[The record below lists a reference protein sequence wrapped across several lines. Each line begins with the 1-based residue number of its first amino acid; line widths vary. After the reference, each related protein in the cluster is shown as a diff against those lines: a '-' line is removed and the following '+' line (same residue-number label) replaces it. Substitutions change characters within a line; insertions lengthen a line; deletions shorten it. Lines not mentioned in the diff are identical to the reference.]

1 MLDFLKNALINM
13 SDCSKKI
20 LFLASCLLLASCSH
34 DPSRVPITDLRTS
47 GRATFSSGQHIVK
60 RGETLYSIAWMY
72 NRDFKEL
79 AASNGIVAP
88 YTIYP
93 GQKISLTVRRPVAV
107 RPYIPPTVKKPQPVV
122 SKPPKTP
129 AKAVSK
135 PQKVVSE
142 RKNNTSVKK
151 QPAPTPTKKP
161 AVTSSSGWQ
170 WPVNG
175 RVISGYSL
183 KVPVNKGIDISGKL
197 GEPVAAAASGEVV
210 YAGSDLSGYG
220 RLIILKHNGSYL
232 SAYAHNR
239 ELFVNEGD
247 SVKAGQKIAEI
258 GSTGTTE
265 PKLHFEIRRD
275 GKPVDPMGYLPRR
288 R

>member
-1 MLDFLKNALINM
+1 M

-20 LFLASCLLLASCSH
+20 LFLTSCLLLASCSH
-34 DPSRVPITDLRTS
+34 DPSRVIITDLRMPA
-47 GRATFSSGQHIVK
+47 RATTSSGQHIVK
-60 RGETLYSIAWMY
+60 RGETLYSIAWLH
-72 NRDFKEL
+72 NRDFREL

-93 GQKISLTVRRPVAV
+93 GQKISLTARRPTVV
-107 RPYIPPTVKKPQPVV
+107 RPYTPPAVRKPQPVV
-122 SKPPKTP
+122 SKPPKAPEKT
-129 AKAVSK
+129 VSK

-142 RKNNTSVKK
+142 RKNDTAVKK
-151 QPAPTPTKKP
+151 HPAPAPAKKP
-161 AVTSSSGWQ
+161 TITATSGWR

-183 KVPVNKGIDISGKL
+183 KAPVNKGIDISGKL

>member
-1 MLDFLKNALINM
+1 MLDFLKNALINT

-20 LFLASCLLLASCSH
+20 VFLASCLLLASCSH
-34 DPSRVPITDLRTS
+34 DPSRVIITNLRVPVPT
-47 GRATFSSGQHIVK
+47 SGQHVVK
-60 RGETLYSIAWMY
+60 RGETLYSIAFLY
-72 NRDFKEL
+72 NRDFREL
-79 AASNGIVAP
+79 GANNGIGPP

-93 GQKISLTVRRPVAV
+93 GQKISLTGRRAV
-107 RPYIPPTVKKPQPVV
+107 VVKAYTPPAATKPPPTTVV
-122 SKPPKTP
+122 DARP
-129 AKAVSK
+129 KAVKK

-142 RKNNTSVKK
+142 PKNSTPVKK
-151 QPAPTPTKKP
+151 HPAPAPVQGE
-161 AVTSSSGWQ
+161 AVTSPAGWR

-183 KVPVNKGIDISGKL
+183 KMPINKGIDISGKL

-220 RLIILKHNGSYL
+220 RLIILKHNSSYL

-239 ELFVNEGD
+239 ELFVSEGD